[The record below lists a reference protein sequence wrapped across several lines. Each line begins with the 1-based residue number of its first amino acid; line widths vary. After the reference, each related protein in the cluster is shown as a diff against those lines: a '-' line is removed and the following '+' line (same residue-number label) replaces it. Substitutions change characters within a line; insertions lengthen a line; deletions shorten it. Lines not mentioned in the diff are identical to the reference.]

1 MPHSGNTPT
10 GGTEMSLFDSLMGN
24 AGNIDLGALA
34 EKVGLNPDDLRNG
47 GESLLS
53 KLASGDH
60 DADSA
65 TVAASAETG
74 IAPDK
79 LQALLPELSSALGN
93 AGGDSPLAGI
103 AGKLTGLFGG
113 QEGGD
118 GGALGTLSGFAKG
131 LFGSKS

>member
-1 MPHSGNTPT
+1 
-10 GGTEMSLFDSLMGN
+10 MSLFDSLMGN

-34 EKVGLNPDDLRNG
+34 EKVGLNPDELRNG

-79 LQALLPELSSALGN
+79 LQALLPELSSALGS
-93 AGGDSPLAGI
+93 AGGDGPLAGI
-103 AGKLTGLFGG
+103 TAKLGGLFGQDG
-113 QEGGD
+113 SGE
-118 GGALGTLSGFAKG
+118 GGALGGLTGFAKG
-131 LFGSKS
+131 LFGKS